1 MSEPAPGDP
10 VDQFQ
15 LEDLVARSGMAS
27 IFKARDT
34 LSGETVALKIP
45 HLQFES
51 DVVFFER
58 FQREEEIG
66 QRLDHP
72 NVIKVLKPRN
82 KSRIYLAMEYVEGK
96 TIRSLLDEQRPL
108 PQFRAMAI
116 AQQLCE
122 ALVYLHEHGV
132 VHRDLKP
139 ENIMLTP
146 EGRIKLL
153 DFGIALDKSARRLTW
168 FGLSSTL
175 GTPDYIA
182 PEQIGGRRGD
192 ARTDVYAVGTM
203 LYEML
208 TGNLPF
214 SGPNAM
220 SLMRAKTDDE
230 PRAPSYFVP
239 GFDPSLEAII
249 LKAIEHAPRDRYQ
262 TAAEMLRDLR
272 NPSAV
277 PPRDPTAPGRGRRG
291 RAGIVQRALLFV
303 VIAAVLAGLASL
315 IWLSGRHPHR
325 PDNVPALPRGR

>member
-1 MSEPAPGDP
+1 MREPAPGDQ
-10 VDQFQ
+10 VDQYQ

-34 LSGETVALKIP
+34 LAGGTVALKIP

-72 NVIKVLKPRN
+72 NIIKVFKPLH
-82 KSRIYLAMEYVEGK
+82 KSRVYVAMEYVEGGS
-96 TIRSLLDEQRPL
+96 IRALLDKERPL
-108 PQFRAMAI
+108 PRARSLAI
-116 AQQLCE
+116 AQQICE

-139 ENIMLTP
+139 ENIVLTP
-146 EGRIKLL
+146 EGGIKIL
-153 DFGIALDKSARRLTW
+153 DFGIALDRSARRLTW

-192 ARTDVYAVGTM
+192 VRTDVYSVGTM

-214 SGPNAM
+214 SGHDAFT
-220 SLMRAKTDDE
+220 LMRAKTHDE

-239 GFDPSLEAII
+239 GFDPSLEAIL
-249 LKAIEHAPRDRYQ
+249 LKAIERDPRDRYQ
-262 TAAEMLRDLR
+262 SAAELLQDLR
-272 NPSAV
+272 NPAAV
-277 PPRDPTAPGRGRRG
+277 QTREVALGGSSRRRRARTA
-291 RAGIVQRALLFV
+291 QRALLPL

-315 IWLSGRHPHR
+315 VWLSGRHPAEPNHA
-325 PDNVPALPRGR
+325 PAQPRGR